1 MELFS
6 GIPMPAVSSLPR
18 WRRLRPTRD
27 ARGRGRNPFIL
38 LGNAPQTTVD
48 AGASIDLAGLSAIIS
63 DPLGGGAVIDRGTT
77 ATLTLGAPN
86 FLGHDLGPLRPV
98 FHGNASLIAVPTS
111 PLGFRHRAAGRVP
124 SCCLRFR
131 EERGRAEG
139 RREIHAKALKSLIS
153 RKEKRLGASFRR
165 LGEDFRAKTALYP
178 AIIHTVHEV

>member
-63 DPLGGGAVIDRGTT
+63 DPLGGGAVIDRGAT

-98 FHGNASLIAVPTS
+98 FNGNASLIAVPPS
-111 PLGFRHRAAGRVP
+111 PPWVSPPRRRSGAQLLLTLPGRTWP
-124 SCCLRFR
+124 RR
-131 EERGRAEG
+131 RQEG
-139 RREIHAKALKSLIS
+139 NS
-153 RKEKRLGASFRR
+153 R
-165 LGEDFRAKTALYP
+165 
-178 AIIHTVHEV
+178 